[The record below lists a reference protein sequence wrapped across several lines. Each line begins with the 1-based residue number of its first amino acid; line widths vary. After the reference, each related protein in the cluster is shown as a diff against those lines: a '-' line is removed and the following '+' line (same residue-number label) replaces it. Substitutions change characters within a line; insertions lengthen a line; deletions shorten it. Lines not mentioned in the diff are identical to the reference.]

1 MIKDNEMELRPEL
14 FMNSKEIHGELRQ
27 IYYIQNKNNKDLV
40 ALTLTDTGEL
50 LPAVFKTKEDAKFYL
65 SYIDKYQ
72 KKDAIILYS
81 EISFFDHGA
90 VLLTPKEVKE
100 VNNKIMYYF
109 IKNSLIPKSITINND
124 VKKNVYVDVYVDEIG
139 KVYSSDEFDFE
150 VYDSI
155 EQIPKFSYPSMLF
168 KVNVLGKLQE
178 KESGKYTN
186 KIKLLKNIT
195 SEDANKYCEKYKK
208 QMVQSS
214 NIQIRIN
221 AAGRGFGLDILIL
234 DKEPGVRAA
243 VAEQRYGLDKLI
255 SDESSFVRAEVA
267 RQGYGLDKL
276 INDPDQYVRAE
287 VAIQCYGLDKL
298 VEDQSMYVRE
308 EVANNADE
316 NIVLKLVN
324 DESADVKRAVAE
336 RGFGLNIFVKD
347 PDPYIRAEVANNGKY
362 ITELLQDP
370 NPIVRKAAIKYAVY
384 SGLNDLDKD
393 VVKFTKELLN

>member
-1 MIKDNEMELRPEL
+1 MSKDNEELRPEL

-40 ALTLTDTGEL
+40 ALTPTDTGGL
-50 LPAVFKTKEDAKFYL
+50 LPAVFKTKEDANFYL
-65 SYIDKYQ
+65 SYIDEYQ

-90 VLLTPKEVKE
+90 ILLTPKEVKE
-100 VNNKIMYYF
+100 DNNKIMYYF
-109 IKNSLIPKSITINND
+109 IKNSLIPKSIIINND
-124 VKKNVYVDVYVDEIG
+124 VKNVYVDEIG

-178 KESGKYTN
+178 KESEKYTD

-195 SEDANKYCEKYKK
+195 SEDANNYCEKYKK

-243 VAEQRYGLDKLI
+243 VAEQRYGLDNLI
-255 SDESSFVRAEVA
+255 NDPDPYVREEVA

-276 INDPDQYVRAE
+276 INDPNQFVRAE
-287 VAIQCYGLDKL
+287 VAIQGYGLDKL
-298 VEDQSMYVRE
+298 VEDKSMYVRE

-316 NIVLKLVN
+316 DIVLKLVN
-324 DESADVKRAVAE
+324 DESAYVKRVVAE

-347 PDPYIRAEVANNGKY
+347 PDPYVRAEVANNGKY

>member
-1 MIKDNEMELRPEL
+1 MSKDNEELRPEL
-14 FMNSKEIHGELRQ
+14 FMNSKEIHGELSQ

-40 ALTLTDTGEL
+40 ALTPTDTGEL
-50 LPAVFKTKEDAKFYL
+50 LPAVFKTKEDANFYL
-65 SYIDKYQ
+65 SYIDEYQ

-90 VLLTPKEVKE
+90 ILLTPKEVKE
-100 VNNKIMYYF
+100 DNNKIMYYF

-124 VKKNVYVDVYVDEIG
+124 VKNVYVDEIG

-168 KVNVLGKLQE
+168 KINVLGKLQE
-178 KESGKYTN
+178 KESEKYTD

-195 SEDANKYCEKYKK
+195 SEDTNKYCEKYKK

-243 VAEQRYGLDKLI
+243 VAEQRYGLDNLI
-255 SDESSFVRAEVA
+255 NDPDPYVRSEVA

-276 INDPDQYVRAE
+276 INDPNQYVRAE
-287 VAIQCYGLDKL
+287 VAIQGYGLDKL
-298 VEDQSMYVRE
+298 VEDKSMYVRE

-316 NIVLKLVN
+316 DIVLKLVN
-324 DESADVKRAVAE
+324 DESADVKRVVAE

-347 PDPYIRAEVANNGKY
+347 PDPYVRAEVANNGKY

>member
-1 MIKDNEMELRPEL
+1 MSKDNEELRPEL
-14 FMNSKEIHGELRQ
+14 FMDSKEIHGELKQ

-40 ALTLTDTGEL
+40 ALTPTDTGEL
-50 LPAVFKTKEDAKFYL
+50 LPAVFKTKEDANFYL

-90 VLLTPKEVKE
+90 ILLTPKEVKE
-100 VNNKIMYYF
+100 DNNKIMYYF
-109 IKNSLIPKSITINND
+109 IKNSLIPKSIIINND
-124 VKKNVYVDVYVDEIG
+124 VKNVYVDEIG

-178 KESGKYTN
+178 KESEKYTD

-195 SEDANKYCEKYKK
+195 SEDANNYCEKYKK

-243 VAEQRYGLDKLI
+243 VAEQRYGLDNLI
-255 SDESSFVRAEVA
+255 NDPDPYVRSEVA

-276 INDPDQYVRAE
+276 INDPNQYVRAE
-287 VAIQCYGLDKL
+287 VAIQGYGLDKL
-298 VEDQSMYVRE
+298 VEDKSMYVRE

-316 NIVLKLVN
+316 DIVLKLVN
-324 DESADVKRAVAE
+324 DESADVKRVVAE

-347 PDPYIRAEVANNGKY
+347 PDPYVRAEVANNGKY

-384 SGLNDLDKD
+384 SRLNDLDKD

>member
-1 MIKDNEMELRPEL
+1 MSKDNEELRPEL
-14 FMNSKEIHGELRQ
+14 FMNSKEIHGELSQ

-40 ALTLTDTGEL
+40 ALTPTDTGEL
-50 LPAVFKTKEDAKFYL
+50 LPAVFKTKEDANFYL
-65 SYIDKYQ
+65 SYIDEYQ

-81 EISFFDHGA
+81 KISFFDKGA
-90 VLLTPKEVKE
+90 ILLTPKEIKE
-100 VNNKIMYYF
+100 DNNKIMYYF
-109 IKNSLIPKSITINND
+109 IKNSLIPKSIIINND
-124 VKKNVYVDVYVDEIG
+124 VKNVYVDEIG

-178 KESGKYTN
+178 KESEKYTD

-195 SEDANKYCEKYKK
+195 SEDTNKYCEKYKK

-243 VAEQRYGLDKLI
+243 VAEQRYGLDNLI
-255 SDESSFVRAEVA
+255 NDPDPYVRSEVA

-276 INDPDQYVRAE
+276 INDPNQYVRAE
-287 VAIQCYGLDKL
+287 VAIQGYGLDKL
-298 VEDQSMYVRE
+298 VEDKSMYVRE

-316 NIVLKLVN
+316 DIVLKLVN
-324 DESADVKRAVAE
+324 DESADVKRVVAE

-347 PDPYIRAEVANNGKY
+347 PDPYVRAEVANNGKY

>member
-1 MIKDNEMELRPEL
+1 MSKDNEELRPEL
-14 FMNSKEIHGELRQ
+14 FMDSKEIHGELKQ

-40 ALTLTDTGEL
+40 ALTPTDTGEL
-50 LPAVFKTKEDAKFYL
+50 LPAVFKTKEDANFYL
-65 SYIDKYQ
+65 SYIDEYQ

-81 EISFFDHGA
+81 EISFFDKGA
-90 VLLTPKEVKE
+90 ILLTPKEVKE
-100 VNNKIMYYF
+100 DNNKIMYYF

-124 VKKNVYVDVYVDEIG
+124 VKNVYVDEIG

-178 KESGKYTN
+178 KESEKYTD

-243 VAEQRYGLDKLI
+243 VAEQRYGLDNLI
-255 SDESSFVRAEVA
+255 NDPDPYVREEVA

-276 INDPDQYVRAE
+276 
-287 VAIQCYGLDKL
+287 
-298 VEDQSMYVRE
+298 VEDKSMYVRE

-316 NIVLKLVN
+316 DIVLKLVN

>member
-1 MIKDNEMELRPEL
+1 MSKDNEELRPEL
-14 FMNSKEIHGELRQ
+14 FMDSKEIHGELKQ

-40 ALTLTDTGEL
+40 ALTPTNTGEL
-50 LPAVFKTKEDAKFYL
+50 LPVVFKTKEDANFYL
-65 SYIDKYQ
+65 SYIDEYQ

-81 EISFFDHGA
+81 EISFFDKGA
-90 VLLTPKEVKE
+90 ILLTPKEVKE
-100 VNNKIMYYF
+100 DNNKIMYYF

-124 VKKNVYVDVYVDEIG
+124 VKNVYVDEIG

-208 QMVQSS
+208 QMIQSS

-243 VAEQRYGLDKLI
+243 VAEQRYGLDNLI
-255 SDESSFVRAEVA
+255 NDPDPYVRAEVA

-276 INDPDQYVRAE
+276 INDPNQYVRAE
-287 VAIQCYGLDKL
+287 VAIQGYGLDKL
-298 VEDQSMYVRE
+298 VEDKSMYVRE

-316 NIVLKLVN
+316 DIVLKLVN
-324 DESADVKRAVAE
+324 DESADVKRVVAE

-347 PDPYIRAEVANNGKY
+347 PDPYVRAEVANNGKY

>member
-1 MIKDNEMELRPEL
+1 MSKDNEELRPEL
-14 FMNSKEIHGELRQ
+14 FMNSKEIHGELKQ

-40 ALTLTDTGEL
+40 ALTPTDTGEL
-50 LPAVFKTKEDAKFYL
+50 LPAVFKTKEDANFYL
-65 SYIDKYQ
+65 SYIDEYQ

-90 VLLTPKEVKE
+90 ILLTPKEVKE
-100 VNNKIMYYF
+100 DNNKIMYYF

-124 VKKNVYVDVYVDEIG
+124 VKKNVYVDEIG

-178 KESGKYTN
+178 KESEKYTD

-243 VAEQRYGLDKLI
+243 VAEQRYGLDNLI
-255 SDESSFVRAEVA
+255 NDPDPYVRAEVA

-276 INDPDQYVRAE
+276 INDPNQYVRAE
-287 VAIQCYGLDKL
+287 VAIQGYGLDKL
-298 VEDQSMYVRE
+298 VEDKSMYVRE

-316 NIVLKLVN
+316 DIVLKLIN
-324 DESADVKRAVAE
+324 DESADVKRVVAE
-336 RGFGLNIFVKD
+336 RGFGLEELILDEV
-347 PDPYIRAEVANNGKY
+347 PGVRAAVAEQGY
-362 ITELLQDP
+362 
-370 NPIVRKAAIKYAVY
+370 
-384 SGLNDLDKD
+384 GLDKL
-393 VVKFTKELLN
+393 VIALVPG

>member
-1 MIKDNEMELRPEL
+1 MSKDNEELRPEL
-14 FMNSKEIHGELRQ
+14 FMDSKEIHGELKQ

-40 ALTLTDTGEL
+40 ALTPTNTGEL
-50 LPAVFKTKEDAKFYL
+50 LPVVFKTKEDANFYL
-65 SYIDKYQ
+65 SYIDEYQ

-90 VLLTPKEVKE
+90 ILLTPKEVKE
-100 VNNKIMYYF
+100 DNNKIMYYF
-109 IKNSLIPKSITINND
+109 IKNSLIPKSIIINND
-124 VKKNVYVDVYVDEIG
+124 VKTVYVDEIG

-178 KESGKYTN
+178 KESEKYTN

-243 VAEQRYGLDKLI
+243 VAEQKYGLDNLI
-255 SDESSFVRAEVA
+255 NDPDPYVREEVA

-276 INDPDQYVRAE
+276 INDPNQYVRAE
-287 VAIQCYGLDKL
+287 VAIQGYGLDKL
-298 VEDQSMYVRE
+298 VEDKSMYVRE

-316 NIVLKLVN
+316 DIVLKLVN
-324 DESADVKRAVAE
+324 DESVYVKRVVAE

-347 PDPYIRAEVANNGKY
+347 PDPYVRAEVANNGKY

>member
-1 MIKDNEMELRPEL
+1 MSKDNEELRPEL
-14 FMNSKEIHGELRQ
+14 FMNSKEIHGELKQ

-40 ALTLTDTGEL
+40 ALTPTDTGEL
-50 LPAVFKTKEDAKFYL
+50 LPVVFKTKEDAMFYL
-65 SYIDKYQ
+65 SYIDEYQ

-90 VLLTPKEVKE
+90 ILLTPKEVKE
-100 VNNKIMYYF
+100 DNNKIMYYF

-124 VKKNVYVDVYVDEIG
+124 VKNVYVDDIG
-139 KVYSSDEFDFE
+139 KVYSSNEFDFE

-178 KESGKYTN
+178 KESEKYTD

-243 VAEQRYGLDKLI
+243 VAEQKYGLDNLI
-255 SDESSFVRAEVA
+255 NDPDPYVREEVA

-276 INDPDQYVRAE
+276 INDPNQYVRAE
-287 VAIQCYGLDKL
+287 VAIQGYGLDKL
-298 VEDQSMYVRE
+298 VEDKSMYVRE

-316 NIVLKLVN
+316 DIVLKLVN
-324 DESADVKRAVAE
+324 DESADVKRVVAE

-347 PDPYIRAEVANNGKY
+347 PDPYVRAEVANNGKY

>member
-1 MIKDNEMELRPEL
+1 MSKDNEELRPEL
-14 FMNSKEIHGELRQ
+14 FMDSKEIHGELKQ

-40 ALTLTDTGEL
+40 ALTPTNTGEL
-50 LPAVFKTKEDAKFYL
+50 LPVVFKTKEDANFYL
-65 SYIDKYQ
+65 SYIDEYQ

-90 VLLTPKEVKE
+90 ILLTPKEVKE
-100 VNNKIMYYF
+100 DNNKIMYYF
-109 IKNSLIPKSITINND
+109 IKNSLIPKSIIINND
-124 VKKNVYVDVYVDEIG
+124 VKTVYVDEIG

-178 KESGKYTN
+178 KESEKYTD

-243 VAEQRYGLDKLI
+243 VAEQKYGLDNLI
-255 SDESSFVRAEVA
+255 NDPDPYVREEVA

-276 INDPDQYVRAE
+276 INDPNQYVRAE
-287 VAIQCYGLDKL
+287 VAIQGYGLDKL
-298 VEDQSMYVRE
+298 VEDKSMYVRE

-316 NIVLKLVN
+316 DIVLKLVN
-324 DESADVKRAVAE
+324 DESVYVKRVVAE

-347 PDPYIRAEVANNGKY
+347 PDPYVRAEVANNGKY

>member
-1 MIKDNEMELRPEL
+1 MSKDNEELRPEL

-40 ALTLTDTGEL
+40 ALTPTDTGEL
-50 LPAVFKTKEDAKFYL
+50 LPAVFKTKEDANFYL
-65 SYIDKYQ
+65 SYIDEYQ

-90 VLLTPKEVKE
+90 ILLTPKEVKE
-100 VNNKIMYYF
+100 DNNKIMYYF
-109 IKNSLIPKSITINND
+109 IKNSLIPKSIIINND
-124 VKKNVYVDVYVDEIG
+124 VKNVYVDEIG

-178 KESGKYTN
+178 KESEKYTD

-195 SEDANKYCEKYKK
+195 SEDANNYCEKYKK

-243 VAEQRYGLDKLI
+243 VAEQRYGLDNLI
-255 SDESSFVRAEVA
+255 NDPDPYVREEVA

-276 INDPDQYVRAE
+276 INDPNQFVRAE
-287 VAIQCYGLDKL
+287 VAIQGYGLDKL
-298 VEDQSMYVRE
+298 VEDKSMYVRE

-316 NIVLKLVN
+316 DIVLKLVN
-324 DESADVKRAVAE
+324 DESAYVKRVVAE

-347 PDPYIRAEVANNGKY
+347 PDPYVRAEVANNGKY

>member
-1 MIKDNEMELRPEL
+1 MSKDNEELRPEL
-14 FMNSKEIHGELRQ
+14 FMDSKEIHGELKQ

-40 ALTLTDTGEL
+40 ALTPTDTGEL
-50 LPAVFKTKEDAKFYL
+50 LPAVFKTKEDANFYL

-81 EISFFDHGA
+81 EISFFDKGA
-90 VLLTPKEVKE
+90 ILLTPKED
-100 VNNKIMYYF
+100 NNKIMYYF
-109 IKNSLIPKSITINND
+109 IKNSLIPKSIIINND
-124 VKKNVYVDVYVDEIG
+124 VKNVYVDEIG

-178 KESGKYTN
+178 KESEKYTD

-243 VAEQRYGLDKLI
+243 VAEQRYGLDNLI
-255 SDESSFVRAEVA
+255 NDPDPYVRAEVA

-276 INDPDQYVRAE
+276 INDPNQYVRAE

-316 NIVLKLVN
+316 DIVLKLVN
-324 DESADVKRAVAE
+324 DESADVKRVVAE
-336 RGFGLNIFVKD
+336 RGFGLEELILDKD
-347 PDPYIRAEVANNGKY
+347 PEVRAEVANNGKY

-370 NPIVRKAAIKYAVY
+370 NPIVRKAAINYAVY

>member
-1 MIKDNEMELRPEL
+1 MSKDNEELRPEL
-14 FMNSKEIHGELRQ
+14 FMDSKEIHGELSQ

-40 ALTLTDTGEL
+40 ALTPTDTGEL
-50 LPAVFKTKEDAKFYL
+50 LPAVFKTKEDANFYL

-81 EISFFDHGA
+81 EISFFDNGA
-90 VLLTPKEVKE
+90 ILLTPKEVKE
-100 VNNKIMYYF
+100 DNNKIMYYF

-124 VKKNVYVDVYVDEIG
+124 VKKNVYVDEIG

-178 KESGKYTN
+178 KESEKYTD

-243 VAEQRYGLDKLI
+243 VAEQRYGLDNLI
-255 SDESSFVRAEVA
+255 NDPDPYVRAEVA

-276 INDPDQYVRAE
+276 INDPNQYVRAE
-287 VAIQCYGLDKL
+287 VAIQGYGLDKL
-298 VEDQSMYVRE
+298 VEDKSMYVRE

-316 NIVLKLVN
+316 DIVLKLVN
-324 DESADVKRAVAE
+324 DESADVKRVVAE

-347 PDPYIRAEVANNGKY
+347 PDPYVRAEVANNGKY